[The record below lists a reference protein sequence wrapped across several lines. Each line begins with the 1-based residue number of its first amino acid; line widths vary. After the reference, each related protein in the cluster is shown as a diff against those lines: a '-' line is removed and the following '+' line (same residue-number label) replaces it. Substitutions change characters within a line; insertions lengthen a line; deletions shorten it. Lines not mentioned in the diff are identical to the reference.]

1 MILGTQIPHFYRLY
15 ERIASVFNRRN
26 FLILSVSGLKSK
38 VNIVQIRLQ
47 FLLVAGLL
55 PTITA
60 LFLIQA
66 PVFAVELPTFNQKTN
81 PIQIENIKPGTSDWQ
96 LRKPAINHEIE
107 GYASLSSVNRGRE
120 IKLFVKTKDPA
131 YTIEFYR
138 MGWYGGKG
146 GRQVAPAV
154 FRKAVK
160 QSAPIIDEA
169 TGLIECDWKDPYVL
183 KIPEN
188 IDDPSQ
194 WASGFYLA
202 KLTGSRSGKQSY
214 IIFVVR
220 DEGRPSDILF
230 QSSVTT
236 YQAYNNWG
244 GMSLYRWN
252 SKGKQASKVSFNRPY
267 AASPNKDAAYG
278 VGAGEFLTNV
288 QPKRRTSNSGWE
300 YNMVRWLE
308 KNGYDVTYST
318 NIDTHENHLDE
329 LSGKPALLL
338 HKAFLSVGHDEY
350 WSFRMRENVEFA
362 RDAGVS
368 LGFFSANTCYWQI
381 RFESSRISRDLNRV
395 IVGYKEGKALDPYA
409 RDNNSNND
417 YLVTT
422 TWRSQ
427 PINRPEDALIG
438 VMYDTFQVNA
448 DIVVPNTAPQWFL
461 TDTQLSKTTNQAS
474 TGLLAFLSPSQK
486 EIRLKGLLGY
496 EVDKMFKSAPPDTI
510 RIAHSSYRHSG
521 RTKYSDMTIYTTDS
535 GATVFAT
542 GTIQWS
548 WGLDNFNAPQL
559 RPALLSQDAQAITR
573 NVLAKMIAN

>member
-1 MILGTQIPHFYRLY
+1 MILGTQIQAIYRLL
-15 ERIASVFNRRN
+15 F
-26 FLILSVSGLKSK
+26 
-38 VNIVQIRLQ
+38 
-47 FLLVAGLL
+47 AGLL
-55 PTITA
+55 STITA

-66 PVFAVELPTFNQKTN
+66 PVFAIDLPPTTLKNN

-96 LRKPAINHEIE
+96 LSKPAINHEIE
-107 GYASLSSVNRGRE
+107 GYASLTSVNRGDE

-131 YTIEFYR
+131 YTIELYR

-146 GRQVAPAV
+146 GRAVAPAV

-160 QSAPIIDEA
+160 QPAPIIDEA
-169 TGLIECDWKDPYVL
+169 TGLIECDWKDPYIL
-183 KIPEN
+183 KIPNN

-220 DEGRPSDILF
+220 DDGRPSDILF

-252 SKGKQASKVSFNRPY
+252 SRGKQASKVSFNRPY
-267 AASPNKDAAYG
+267 AASPNKAAAYG

-288 QPKRRTSNSGWE
+288 QPKRRTYNAGWE

-318 NIDTHENHLDE
+318 NIDTHENRLDE
-329 LSGKPALLL
+329 LSAKPALLL

-350 WSFRMRENVEFA
+350 WSWKMRHNVEAA

-381 RFESSRISRDLNRV
+381 RFEASRISRDLNRV
-395 IVGYKEGKALDPYA
+395 IVG
-409 RDNNSNND
+409 
-417 YLVTT
+417 
-422 TWRSQ
+422 
-427 PINRPEDALIG
+427 
-438 VMYDTFQVNA
+438 
-448 DIVVPNTAPQWFL
+448 
-461 TDTQLSKTTNQAS
+461 
-474 TGLLAFLSPSQK
+474 
-486 EIRLKGLLGY
+486 
-496 EVDKMFKSAPPDTI
+496 
-510 RIAHSSYRHSG
+510 
-521 RTKYSDMTIYTTDS
+521 
-535 GATVFAT
+535 
-542 GTIQWS
+542 
-548 WGLDNFNAPQL
+548 
-559 RPALLSQDAQAITR
+559 
-573 NVLAKMIAN
+573 

>member
-1 MILGTQIPHFYRLY
+1 MILGTQILYFHRLHRVVGILHY
-15 ERIASVFNRRN
+15 KNLFVSSYNLKLRLRN
-26 FLILSVSGLKSK
+26 INKVRLLI
-38 VNIVQIRLQ
+38 
-47 FLLVAGLL
+47 AGLL
-55 PTITA
+55 PIITV
-60 LFLIQA
+60 LFLIKS
-66 PVFAVELPTFNQKTN
+66 PGNAVELPLPTQKNN

-96 LRKPAINHEIE
+96 LTKPAINHEIE
-107 GYASLSSVNRGRE
+107 GYASLTSVNRGDQ
-120 IKLFVKTKDPA
+120 IKLFVKTKDPG
-131 YTIEFYR
+131 YTIELYR

-160 QSAPIIDEA
+160 QSEPIIDEA

-183 KIPEN
+183 KIPNN
-188 IDDPSQ
+188 IDDASQ

-220 DEGRPSDILF
+220 DDGRPSDILF

-252 SKGKQASKVSFNRPY
+252 SRGKQASKVSFNRPY
-267 AASPNKDAAYG
+267 AASPNKAAAYG

-288 QPKRRTSNSGWE
+288 QPKRRTYNAGWE

-318 NIDTHENHLDE
+318 NIDTHENRLDE

-350 WSFRMRENVEFA
+350 WSLKMRENVEAA

-381 RFESSRISRDLNRV
+381 RFEPSRIGRDINRI
-395 IVGYKEGKALDPYA
+395 IVGYKEAKALDPYA
-409 RDNNSNND
+409 RDNNTDND

-422 TWRSQ
+422 TWRSE
-427 PINRPEDALIG
+427 PIKRPEDALIG

-448 DIVVPNTAPQWFL
+448 DIVVTNTAPQWFL
-461 TDTQLSKTTNQAS
+461 ADTQLSQTAQAS
-474 TGLLAFLSPSQK
+474 NKLLALLSPDKK
-486 EIRLKGLLGY
+486 EMRLTGLLGY
-496 EVDKMFKSAPPDTI
+496 EVDKMFKSAPPNTI
-510 RIAHSSYRHSG
+510 RIAHTPYRKSG

-535 GATVFAT
+535 GASVFAT
-542 GTIQWS
+542 GSIQWS

-559 RPALLSQDAQAITR
+559 RPQLLSKDAQAITR
-573 NVLAKMIAN
+573 NVLAKMIK

>member
-1 MILGTQIPHFYRLY
+1 MILGTQIQAIYR
-15 ERIASVFNRRN
+15 
-26 FLILSVSGLKSK
+26 
-38 VNIVQIRLQ
+38 
-47 FLLVAGLL
+47 LLVAGLL
-55 PTITA
+55 PIITA

-66 PVFAVELPTFNQKTN
+66 PVFAIDLPPTTRKNN
-81 PIQIENIKPGTSDWQ
+81 PIQIENIKAGTSDWQ
-96 LRKPAINHEIE
+96 LSKPAINHEIE
-107 GYASLSSVNRGRE
+107 GFASLTSVNRGDE

-146 GRQVAPAV
+146 GRTVAPAV

-160 QSAPIIDEA
+160 QPAPIVDEA
-169 TGLIECDWKDPYVL
+169 TGLIECDWKDPYIL
-183 KIPEN
+183 KIPNN

-220 DEGRPSDILF
+220 DDRRPSDILF

-252 SKGKQASKVSFNRPY
+252 STGKQASKVSFNRPY
-267 AASPNKDAAYG
+267 APSPNKAAAYG

-288 QPKRRTSNSGWE
+288 QPKRRTYNAGWE

-308 KNGYDVTYST
+308 KNGYDVTYET
-318 NIDTHENHLDE
+318 NIDTHENRLDE
-329 LSGKPALLL
+329 LSAKPALLL

-350 WSFRMRENVEFA
+350 WSWKMRENVEAA

-381 RFESSRISRDLNRV
+381 RFEGSRIGRDLNRV
-395 IVGYKEGKALDPYA
+395 IVGYKEGEALDPFA
-409 RDNNSNND
+409 RDNDPNND

-422 TWRSQ
+422 QWRSQ

-448 DIVVPNTAPQWFL
+448 DIVVPSTAPQWFL
-461 TDTQLSKTTNQAS
+461 ADTQLSQNANQAS
-474 TGLLAFLSPSQK
+474 NKLLDFLFPDKK
-486 EIRLKGLLGY
+486 EMRLTGLLGY
-496 EVDKMFKSAPPDTI
+496 EVDKMFKSAPPNTI
-510 RIAHSSYRHSG
+510 RIAHTPYRHSG
-521 RTKYSDMTIYTTDS
+521 RIKYSDMTTYTTDS

-542 GTIQWS
+542 GSIQWS

-559 RPALLSQDAQAITR
+559 RPQLLNKDAQAITR
-573 NVLAKMIAN
+573 NVLAKMIKKRE

>member
-1 MILGTQIPHFYRLY
+1 MILGTQIQAIYRLL
-15 ERIASVFNRRN
+15 F
-26 FLILSVSGLKSK
+26 
-38 VNIVQIRLQ
+38 
-47 FLLVAGLL
+47 AGLL
-55 PTITA
+55 STITA

-66 PVFAVELPTFNQKTN
+66 PVFAIDLPPTTLKNN

-96 LRKPAINHEIE
+96 LSKPAINHEIE
-107 GYASLSSVNRGRE
+107 GYASLTSVNRGDE

-131 YTIEFYR
+131 YTIELYR

-146 GRQVAPAV
+146 GRAVAPAV

-160 QSAPIIDEA
+160 QPAPIIDEA
-169 TGLIECDWKDPYVL
+169 TGLIECDWKDPYIL
-183 KIPEN
+183 KIPNN

-220 DEGRPSDILF
+220 DDGRPSDILF

-252 SKGKQASKVSFNRPY
+252 SRGKQASKVSFNRPY
-267 AASPNKDAAYG
+267 AASPNKAAAYG

-288 QPKRRTSNSGWE
+288 QPKRRTYNAGWE

-318 NIDTHENHLDE
+318 NIDTHENRLDE
-329 LSGKPALLL
+329 LSAKPALLL

-350 WSFRMRENVEFA
+350 WSWKMRDNVEAA

-381 RFESSRISRDLNRV
+381 RFEASRISRDLNRV
-395 IVGYKEGKALDPYA
+395 IVGYKEGEALDPFA
-409 RDNNSNND
+409 RDRDTNND

-422 TWRSQ
+422 QWRQ
-427 PINRPEDALIG
+427 KPINRPEDALIG

-448 DIVVPNTAPQWFL
+448 DIIVPNTAPQWFL
-461 TDTQLSKTTNQAS
+461 ADTQLSQTANQTS
-474 TGLLAFLSPSQK
+474 NKLLAFLSPDKK
-486 EIRLKGLLGY
+486 EMRLTGLLGY
-496 EVDKMFKSAPPDTI
+496 EVDKMFKSAPPNTI
-510 RIAHSSYRHSG
+510 RIAHTPYRHSG
-521 RTKYSDMTIYTTDS
+521 RTKYSDMTTYTTDS

-542 GTIQWS
+542 GSIQWS

-559 RPALLSQDAQAITR
+559 RPRLLSKDAQAITR
-573 NVLAKMIAN
+573 NVLAKMIKKRE

>member
-1 MILGTQIPHFYRLY
+1 MFNFKLRVKNVYYR
-15 ERIASVFNRRN
+15 
-26 FLILSVSGLKSK
+26 
-38 VNIVQIRLQ
+38 RLQ
-47 FLLVAGLL
+47 AVLAIGLLSIIAVLFLLQTPA
-55 PTITA
+55 I
-60 LFLIQA
+60 
-66 PVFAVELPTFNQKTN
+66 AVELPTSNQKNN
-81 PIQIENIKPGTSDWQ
+81 PIQIENLKPGTSDWQ
-96 LRKPAINHEIE
+96 LSKPARNHEIE
-107 GYASLSSVNRGRE
+107 GYASLTSVNRGGE
-120 IKLFVKTKDPA
+120 IKLFVNTKDPG
-131 YTIEFYR
+131 YTIEIFR

-146 GRQVAPAV
+146 GRQVAPAI
-154 FRKAVK
+154 FREAVR
-160 QSAPIIDEA
+160 QPAPIIDQA

-183 KIPEN
+183 NIPNN

-252 SKGKQASKVSFNRPY
+252 SKGKQAMKVSFNRPY
-267 AASPNKDAAYG
+267 APSPNREAAYG

-288 QPKRRTSNSGWE
+288 QPKRRTSNAGWE

-318 NIDTHENHLDE
+318 NIDTHENYLDQ
-329 LSGKPALLL
+329 LSGKSALLL

-350 WSFRMRENVEFA
+350 WTWQMRQNIEAA

-381 RFESSRISRDLNRV
+381 RFEPSRISRQINRTV
-395 IVGYKEGKALDPYA
+395 VGYKEAFALDPYM
-409 RDNNSNND
+409 RDRNSNND

-422 TWRSQ
+422 RWRQQ

-448 DIVVPNTAPQWFL
+448 DILVPNTAPEWFL
-461 TDTQLSKTTNQAS
+461 ADTQLSRTAKQAS
-474 TGLLAFLSPSQK
+474 SLLAFLSPNQT
-486 EIRLKGLLGY
+486 EMRLTGLLGY
-496 EVDKMFKSAPPDTI
+496 EVDKMFKSAPLNTI
-510 RIAHSSYRHSG
+510 RIAHSPYRHGG
-521 RTKYSDMTIYTTDS
+521 RTKYSDMTIYTADS
-535 GATVFAT
+535 GAIVFAT

-548 WGLDNFNAPQL
+548 WGLDDFNAPQL
-559 RPALLSQDAQAITR
+559 RPVVLSKDAQAITR
-573 NVLAKMIAN
+573 NVLEKMITKTE

>member
-1 MILGTQIPHFYRLY
+1 MILGTQILHSHRSYS
-15 ERIASVFNRRN
+15 IAGILRRGN
-26 FLILSVSGLKSK
+26 LI
-38 VNIVQIRLQ
+38 R
-47 FLLVAGLL
+47 LLVAGLL
-55 PTITA
+55 AIITV
-60 LFLIQA
+60 LFLIQP
-66 PVFAVELPTFNQKTN
+66 PVFAIDLPPTNQKNN

-96 LRKPAINHEIE
+96 LKKPARNHEIE
-107 GYASLSSVNRGRE
+107 GYASLTSVNRGGE
-120 IKLFVKTKDPA
+120 IKLFVKTNDPG
-131 YTIEFYR
+131 YTIELYR
-138 MGWYGGKG
+138 MGWYNGKG
-146 GRQVAPAV
+146 GRQVAPGV
-154 FRKAVK
+154 FRKAVR
-160 QSAPIIDEA
+160 QPAPIIDQA

-183 KIPEN
+183 RIPNN

-220 DEGRPSDILF
+220 DDGRPSDILF

-267 AASPNKDAAYG
+267 AASPNKAAAYG
-278 VGAGEFLTNV
+278 VGAGEFITNV

-329 LSGKPALLL
+329 LSGKPQLLL

-350 WSFRMRENVEFA
+350 WSRAMRENLEAA
-362 RDAGVS
+362 RDTGLS

-381 RFESSRISRDLNRV
+381 RFEPSRITRDINRT
-395 IVGYKEGKALDPYA
+395 IVGYKEAEALDPFA
-409 RDNNSNND
+409 RDSNTNND

-422 TWRSQ
+422 QWRLK

-448 DIVVPNTAPQWFL
+448 DIIIPNTAPQWFL
-461 TDTQLSKTTNQAS
+461 ADTQLSQTANQRS
-474 TGLLAFLSPSQK
+474 NKFLAFLSPAKK
-486 EIRLKGLLGY
+486 EMRLTGLLGY
-496 EVDKMFKSAPPDTI
+496 EVDKMFKSAPPNTI
-510 RIAHSSYRHSG
+510 RIAHTPYRHSG

-535 GATVFAT
+535 GASVFAT
-542 GTIQWS
+542 GSIQWS
-548 WGLDNFNAPQL
+548 WGLDDFNAPQL
-559 RPALLSQDAQAITR
+559 RPALASQDAQAITR
-573 NVLAKMIAN
+573 NVLAKMINRS